1 MDETIKCKAE
11 DKLNDT
17 PYKDFS
23 DTVIDRHL
31 DEYLRRQ
38 LQDEVDVAI
47 NRLNVV
53 LASIKN
59 NYPDCYD
66 KVDYTNASI
75 QIDMAKYAL
84 SNILEDIKKF
94 SQF

>member
-1 MDETIKCKAE
+1 MNENIKCKAE

-17 PYKDFS
+17 PYKDFPS
-23 DTVIDRHL
+23 TVTDRHL

-38 LQDEVDVAI
+38 LQDEVDVAV
-47 NRLNVV
+47 NRLNLV

-75 QIDMAKYAL
+75 QIDMAEHAL
-84 SNILEDIKKF
+84 TSILEDIKKF

>member
-1 MDETIKCKAE
+1 MNQNVKCKAE

-17 PYKDFS
+17 PYKDFPI
-23 DTVIDRHL
+23 TVTDQHL

-47 NRLNVV
+47 NRLNLV

-84 SNILEDIKKF
+84 TNILEDIKKF